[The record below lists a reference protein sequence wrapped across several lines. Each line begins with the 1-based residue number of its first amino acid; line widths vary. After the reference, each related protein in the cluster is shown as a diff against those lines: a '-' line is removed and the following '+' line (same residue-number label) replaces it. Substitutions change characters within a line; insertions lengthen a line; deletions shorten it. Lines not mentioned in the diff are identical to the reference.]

1 MSKSGGVVRLFG
13 DQPVTIN
20 YHDGGNHMKYVL
32 LAYESDDAFAARTDP
47 ARSDEYWGA
56 WMAYG
61 AAISEAG
68 ITEGGAA
75 TQPPGTATAVKLVNG
90 ERQVQDGPYPDS
102 KEHLGGWFLIDVPD
116 LDTAL
121 EWAAKCP
128 SSADAGTEV
137 RPLLEM

>member
-1 MSKSGGVVRLFG
+1 
-13 DQPVTIN
+13 
-20 YHDGGNHMKYVL
+20 MKYAL
-32 LAYESDDAFAARTDP
+32 LAFETPDSFSARTDP
-47 ARSDEYWGA
+47 DRADAYWAA

-61 AAISEAG
+61 AALSEAG
-68 ITEGGAA
+68 IIEG
-75 TQPPGTATAVKLVNG
+75 GTATEVPSTATTVRLVDG

-102 KEHLGGWFLIDVPD
+102 KEQLGGWFIIDVPD